1 MKRLLAPRRI
11 VVAGGAAAAEVVTQC
26 RGIGFTGEIWPVHPR
41 RTELAGLPCFPS
53 LEALPGVPDAA
64 FLAVPAKSTVD
75 MVGALRSMGAGGVVC
90 HASGFAE
97 AGAASLQDELRAAA
111 EDMAVLGP
119 NCLGLLNYLDG
130 VALWPEQHGG
140 RRVERGVA
148 VLSQSGNVGHNLTM
162 QRRSLPLACLVTV
175 GNAAVTGVP
184 ALIDALAAD
193 PRVTAIGLYLEG
205 VDDPAGLCAAARRA
219 LTRGVPLVALKS
231 GTSELGARAT
241 LSHTSALATSDVL
254 CSALFDR
261 AGIARVADLPGLIE
275 TLKFLH
281 VHGPLEGAS
290 IVSASC
296 SGGEAAL
303 VADGAAVRGLTLPEF
318 PPSVAWRLAE
328 VLGERVTVANP
339 LDYHTYIWGDAAAQE
354 TCFTTLLSS
363 DVDNHLLVLDVPRE
377 DRCRTAVFE
386 STVDAIVAAL
396 RATGAAASVVSSL
409 PEGLPESVGARLLAE
424 GIAPMQGLPE
434 CLDAVAAAVRLGR
447 LRADPGPLAVS
458 RAAGPAVQLD
468 EWESKRDLARWGVP
482 VPAGTLTD
490 AAGAPAAAEE
500 LGFPVVLKA
509 VSASLA
515 HKTEAGAVRLNLCD
529 AEAVRLAA
537 KELALIS
544 PRLLVERM
552 VTGAVAELLVGVRAD
567 PRFGLALTIGAG
579 GTLVEL
585 LADTVT
591 VLLPAGREDLA
602 AGLRG
607 LRIHRLLTGY
617 RGRPPAD
624 VSATLDAM
632 ESVAAYALAEADN
645 LLELDL
651 NPLLVSSNGVWA
663 ADALVRRSVATE

>member
-1 MKRLLAPRRI
+1 MKRLLTPRRI
-11 VVAGGAAAAEVVTQC
+11 VVAGGSAAAEVVAQC
-26 RGIGFTGEIWPVHPR
+26 RGLGFTGEIWPVHPR
-41 RTELAGLPCFPS
+41 RTDLAGLPCFPS

-64 FLAVPAKSTVD
+64 FLSVSARSTVD
-75 MVGALRSMGAGGVVC
+75 MVEALRTIGTGGVIC

-97 AGAASLQDELRAAA
+97 AGAVSLQDELRLAAG
-111 EDMAVLGP
+111 EMAVLGP
-119 NCLGLLNYLDG
+119 NCLGFVNYLDG

-148 VLSQSGNVGHNLTM
+148 VLSQSGNIGHNLTM

-184 ALIDALAAD
+184 ALIDALASD
-193 PRVTAIGLYLEG
+193 PRVTAVGLYLEA
-205 VDDPAGLCAAARRA
+205 VDDPAGLCAAAGRA
-219 LTRGVPLVALKS
+219 LARGVPVVALKS

-254 CSALFDR
+254 CSALFER
-261 AGIARVADLPGLIE
+261 AGIVRVADLPGLIE

-281 VHGPLEGAS
+281 VHGPLDGAS

-303 VADGAAVRGLTLPEF
+303 VADAAAARGVTLPEF
-318 PPSVAWRLAE
+318 PPAIAARLAE

-339 LDYHTYIWGDAAAQE
+339 LDYHTYVWGDAAAQE
-354 TCFTTLLSS
+354 TCFTSLLSS
-363 DVDNHLLVLDVPRE
+363 EVDNHLLVLDVPRE
-377 DRCRTAVFE
+377 DRCRTAEFK
-386 STVDAIVAAL
+386 STVDAFVAAK

-409 PEGLPESVGARLLAE
+409 PEGMPESLGDWLLAE
-424 GIAPMQGLPE
+424 GIAPMHGLTE
-434 CLDAVAAAVRLGR
+434 CLDAVAAAARVGR
-447 LRADPGPLAVS
+447 PREDPGPLAVS
-458 RAAGPAVQLD
+458 RASGPVVQLD
-468 EWESKRDLARWGVP
+468 EWGSKQDLARWGVP
-482 VPAGTLTD
+482 VPQGALTD
-490 AAGAPAAAEE
+490 AAGAPAVAEA

-515 HKTEAGAVRLNLCD
+515 HKTEAGAVRLNLRD

-544 PRLLVERM
+544 PRLLVERL

-585 LADTVT
+585 LADTAT
-591 VLLPAGREDLA
+591 VLLPASREDLA
-602 AGLRG
+602 AALRS

-617 RGRPPAD
+617 RGLPPVD
-624 VSATLDAM
+624 LPATLDAI
-632 ESVAAYALAEADN
+632 EAVAAYALAEADN
-645 LLELDL
+645 LLELDV
-651 NPLLVSSNGVWA
+651 NPLMLLSSGVCA
-663 ADALVRRSVATE
+663 ADALIRRT

>member
-26 RGIGFTGEIWPVHPR
+26 REIGFTGEIWPVHPR
-41 RTELAGLPCFPS
+41 RTELAGLSCFPS
-53 LEALPGVPDAA
+53 LDELPGVPDAA
-64 FLAVPAKSTVD
+64 FLSIPARSTVD
-75 MVGALRSMGAGGVVC
+75 MVGALRVLGAGGVVC

-97 AGAASLQDELRAAA
+97 AGDTSLQEELRAAA
-111 EDMAVLGP
+111 GDMTVLGP
-119 NCLGLLNYLDG
+119 NCLGFVNYLDG
-130 VALWPEQHGG
+130 IALWPEQHGG
-140 RRVERGVA
+140 QRVERGVA
-148 VLSQSGNVGHNLTM
+148 VVSQSGNVGHNLTM

-184 ALIDALAAD
+184 ELIDALAAD
-193 PRVTAIGLYLEG
+193 LRVTAIGLYLEA

-219 LTRGVPLVALKS
+219 LARGVPVVAVKS

-254 CSALFDR
+254 CSALFER
-261 AGIARVADLPGLIE
+261 AGIARATDLPGLVE

-281 VHGPLEGAS
+281 VHGLLDGAS

-303 VADGAAVRGLTLPEF
+303 VADAAAVRDVTLPEF
-318 PPSVAWRLAE
+318 PPPVAARLGE

-354 TCFTTLLSS
+354 ACFTSLLSS
-363 DVDNHLLVLDVPRE
+363 DVDNHLLVLDVPRS
-377 DRCRTAVFE
+377 DRCRTVEFE
-386 STVDAIVAAL
+386 STVDAIVAA
-396 RATGAAASVVSSL
+396 RRSTGAPVSVVSSL
-409 PEGLPESVGARLLAE
+409 PEGLPESLGARLLAE
-424 GIAPMQGLPE
+424 GIAPMQGLTE
-434 CLDAVAAAVRLGR
+434 CLDAVAAAARIGR
-447 LRADPGPLAVS
+447 YRTSEPGLLAVS
-458 RAAGPAVQLD
+458 LAAGPAVRLD
-468 EWESKRDLARWGVP
+468 EWESKKDLDRWGVP
-482 VPAGTLTD
+482 VPEGILTD
-490 AAGAPAAAEE
+490 AAGAPAAAEA

-509 VSASLA
+509 VSFSLA
-515 HKTEAGAVRLNLCD
+515 HKTEAGAVRLDLRD
-529 AEAVRLAA
+529 ASAVQLAA

-585 LADTVT
+585 LADTAT
-591 VLLPAGREDLA
+591 VLLPASRGALMSALES
-602 AGLRG
+602 LRV
-607 LRIHRLLTGY
+607 HRLLAGY

-624 VSATLDAM
+624 IPAALDAIAA
-632 ESVAAYALAEADN
+632 VAAYALAEADN
-645 LLELDL
+645 LLELDI
-651 NPLLVSSNGVWA
+651 NPLLVLEKGVYA
-663 ADALVRRSVATE
+663 ADALIRRTQ